1 MLYCKI
7 EEYIPGKKEK
17 KINKIPKIKY
27 ELKLMIK
34 IMSKLANKSFPNS
47 QGTARYFLLSKC
59 PTYDRKCHSLM

>member
-34 IMSKLANKSFPNS
+34 IMSKLANKSFPNL
-47 QGTARYFLLSKC
+47 QGTAIKLYYFIKL
-59 PTYDRKCHSLM
+59 TIIF